1 MKYGYDM
8 NNREERQKYFE
19 QKKKELQRTT
29 ERSRRT
35 GQEDFAE
42 IIKERQE
49 LFKFF
54 EEKETFEEYIQNK
67 IENALAEI
75 LKDFKFQ

>member
-1 MKYGYDM
+1 MKYGYDF

-19 QKKKELQRTT
+19 QKQKELKRTT
-29 ERSRRT
+29 ERSGRT

-54 EEKETFEEYIQNK
+54 EEKENFDEYIQNK

>member
-1 MKYGYDM
+1 MKYGHDM

-35 GQEDFAE
+35 GQEDYAE

-49 LFKFF
+49 LFKYF
-54 EEKETFEEYIQNK
+54 EEKEIFDEYIQKK

-75 LKDFKFQ
+75 IKDFKFQ